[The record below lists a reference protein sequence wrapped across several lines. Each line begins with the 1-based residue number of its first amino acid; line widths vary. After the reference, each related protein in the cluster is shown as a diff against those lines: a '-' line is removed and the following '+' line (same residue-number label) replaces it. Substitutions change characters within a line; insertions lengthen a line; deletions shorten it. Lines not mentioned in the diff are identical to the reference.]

1 MAIMIG
7 VIDEKSIGFSKRGKC
22 CCCGNTHTK
31 ELVLI
36 GEQEKYIK
44 LCDKCF
50 DELKK
55 SMNGGY

>member
-22 CCCGNTHTK
+22 CCCGNKHTK

-44 LCDKCF
+44 LCKDCF
-50 DELKK
+50 KELKD
-55 SMNGGY
+55 SINSI